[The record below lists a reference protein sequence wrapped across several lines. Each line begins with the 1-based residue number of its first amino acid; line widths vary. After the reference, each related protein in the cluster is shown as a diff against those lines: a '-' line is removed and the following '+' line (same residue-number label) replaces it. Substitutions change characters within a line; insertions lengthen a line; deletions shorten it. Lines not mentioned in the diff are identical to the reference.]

1 MAITRGIKNQ
11 IDKYGVNLPTDKR
24 TRAYS
29 KLLRDNNWTEAQYAS
44 YLKQVLKRYTDKER
58 RVVRQVQQQNFRQ
71 QVAAQV
77 AERNKVRYV
86 GSTSVR
92 LVIMEDKSQESD
104 GVYDRLDTFK
114 KREPTANRDVFIEWH
129 DIPFDKRVSGQR
141 EIDII
146 VNEQVSKLVQKVSN
160 RPYVIDVDVDL
171 TSKSIHRY
179 SQVPLA
185 NVRMRQS
192 GSLNI
197 DEYDPQPWD
206 KQTDKCVYD
215 YIIHTYGNIKGFK
228 KVCNYDMI
236 SEVFE
241 DDECFSK
248 GVNSWNIRKWCM
260 EYDVPMSAFDDR
272 ERRFLHYT
280 PIKRNKHAPS
290 MLYRVSDG
298 HFYPIPESK
307 RKSLITIA
315 TQIDSASNVL
325 YNHVK
330 ETNEDKNPITDVVVL
345 ENTCPLQEVGK
356 YMMETNTKP
365 TRIVV
370 NDGNLKSF
378 KINDTTYT
386 VNQFIP
392 ITKELCA
399 NMAVEYTGQSMG
411 SILKDIIKETIGELK
426 ISHHNPSVFDSL
438 IQAKKNRVHTGL
450 VENKYKELLTDENTI
465 ARDINKHYTS
475 VMYQPLE
482 EWIRYDFNDKW
493 TKYDAKLSSGGL
505 SLGLYYVRTDDT
517 TLFRKTD
524 VYSSAMIE
532 KARKEN
538 INHEITHQLI
548 PSYKENANTFQLIID
563 KIMQYSKGNKEIYKL
578 MINMMSGM
586 LAKTECTMGK
596 YHINSNIDQ
605 IFAFIREYPDM
616 TPVIS
621 RIPNTDHYLYG
632 AERKMS
638 ITENNLG
645 MYVQVLDQSNIKL
658 YDMVKKMGGTLIARK
673 VDCAVVHY
681 HNEVPSFEDSDVWG
695 GSRKCK
701 IPTIKNV
708 QEFKEKDYR
717 FINKWI
723 DHNISDSDEWEKL
736 KDILVKKGGLLL
748 QADAGCGKTYAAK
761 KIASVLEGVKN
772 IAPTNK
778 AALNL
783 RGSTIHKFLS
793 MDMEGNISTAKMNYI
808 KKNIQY
814 IIVDEISMITK
825 ELWRRL
831 TFVKRSTG
839 VKFLLLGDDKQLPP
853 VEDEKIQHYF
863 NHPAVKYLCN
873 NNRNILSVKKRFNP
887 KLANILD
894 DVENINI
901 KWFPFRETP
910 INMAYTHKT
919 RKSVNKKWNDKLRT
933 ENNTLYIP
941 VRENDK
947 KYGQDMYIYSGCP
960 LIARENDNKHG
971 LYMNNETF
979 DVVDYDDK
987 NVYLITERPN
997 ENGEPEVHTVEVE
1010 HDMVQKLFYLN
1021 YCSTIHKYQG
1031 TTIKEA
1037 FTIWD
1042 WNHPCMSKKAKY
1054 TALSRGTCPENISIV
1069 GDYEEDDYNDK
1080 KIMEKLIGYL
1090 ETDKAK
1096 GFDNDLTVSKVKRL
1110 IQKQHGTCNI
1120 CNCDLKFYYEPND
1133 RTQFSIDRIDSRKGH
1148 LCSNVQV
1155 LCWGCNSAKGA
1166 RF

>member
-1 MAITRGIKNQ
+1 MAITRGIKDKL
-11 IDKYGVNLPTDKR
+11 DKYGVNLPTDKR
-24 TRAYS
+24 TRAYANVL
-29 KLLRDNNWTEAQYAS
+29 KKNNWTETQYTN
-44 YLKQVLKRYTDKER
+44 YLKQVLQRYTKREKE
-58 RVVRQVQQQNFRQ
+58 VVRQVQQQNYRQ
-71 QVAAQV
+71 QVASNV

-86 GSTSVR
+86 GSTAVR
-92 LVIMEDKSQESD
+92 IVIQEDKNLEGD
-104 GVYDRLDTFK
+104 GEGMNKLDSFR
-114 KREPTANRDVFIEWH
+114 KRETTFNKDIFIEWH
-129 DIPFDKRVSGQR
+129 DLPFDARVSGIR

-146 VNEQVSKLVQKVSN
+146 VNEQVNTLVRRVLN
-160 RPYVIDVDVDL
+160 RPYAVDVQVDL
-171 TSKSIHRY
+171 QQKSIHRY
-179 SQVPLA
+179 TNVPLS
-185 NVRMRQS
+185 NIRMRQS
-192 GSLNI
+192 GSLTI
-197 DEYDPQPWD
+197 DGYEAQPWD

-228 KVCNYDMI
+228 KVCNHETI

-241 DDECFSK
+241 DDECFTK

-260 EYDVPMSAFDDR
+260 EYDIPMSAFDDR

-280 PIKRNKHAPS
+280 PIKVNKNAPS
-290 MLYRVSDG
+290 MLFRVSDG
-298 HFYPIPESK
+298 HFYPIPPSK

-315 TQIDSASNVL
+315 TQIDSTSDVL
-325 YNHVK
+325 YNHIK
-330 ETNEDKNPITDVVVL
+330 EEKDIVNPITDVVVL
-345 ENTCPLQEVGK
+345 EDTCPLQEVGK
-356 YMMETNTKP
+356 YMIQTNTKP

-370 NDGNLKSF
+370 NDGNIKSF
-378 KINDTTYT
+378 KIEDTTYT

-399 NMAVEYTGQSMG
+399 NMNVEYTGQSMG

-426 ISHHNPSVFDSL
+426 VSHHNPNVFNSL
-438 IQAKKNRVHTGL
+438 IQAKKNRVHTGF
-450 VENKYKELLTDENTI
+450 VNNDVKELLHHENTV

-475 VMYQPLE
+475 ILYEPSE
-482 EWIRYDFNDKW
+482 EWIRFDFNDKW
-493 TKYDAKLSSGGL
+493 TKYDGNLK
-505 SLGLYYVRTDDT
+505 LGLYYVHTNDT

-524 VYSSAMIE
+524 IYSTAMIQ
-532 KARKEN
+532 KARQEN
-538 INHEITHQLI
+538 IYHEITHQLI
-548 PSYKENANTFQLIID
+548 PSHKENANIFKHIID
-563 KIMQYSKGNKEIYKL
+563 KIMEYSKGQKDIYKL

-586 LAKTECTMGK
+586 LAKTNCTTGK
-596 YHINSNIDQ
+596 YHINSDINQ
-605 IFAFIREYPDM
+605 IFAFIREYPDLR
-616 TPVIS
+616 PVIKE
-621 RIPNTDHYLYG
+621 IPNTKYFLYG
-632 AERKMS
+632 AEKELDM
-638 ITENNLG
+638 TENNLG
-645 MYVQVLDQSNIKL
+645 MYVQLLDQSNIKL
-658 YDMVKKMGGTLIARK
+658 YDMVKKMGGKLIARK

-681 HNEVPSFEDSDVWG
+681 DKEIPSFEDSDVWG
-695 GSRKCK
+695 GSRKCSV
-701 IPTIKNV
+701 PTIKHV
-708 QEFKEKDYR
+708 QEFKDKDYR
-717 FINKWI
+717 LYTKWS
-723 DHNISDSDEWEKL
+723 DHNISDSDDWEKI
-736 KDILVKKGGLLL
+736 KDILDTKGGLLL
-748 QADAGCGKTYAAK
+748 QADAGCGKTYVAR

-783 RGSTIHKFLS
+783 RGSTIHKFLN
-793 MDMEGNISTAKMNYI
+793 MDIDGNVSTAKMNYI
-808 KKNIQY
+808 KHNVNY

-887 KLANILD
+887 ELAKVLD
-894 DVENINI
+894 DVENIDI
-901 KWFPFRETP
+901 KSFPFRETP

-919 RKSVNKKWNDKLRT
+919 RIAVNKKWNDKLKPS
-933 ENNTLYIP
+933 NALYISKTQK
-941 VRENDK
+941 DK
-947 KYGQDMYIYSGCP
+947 HAQDMYIYCGCP
-960 LIARENDNKHG
+960 LIARENDNKNG
-971 LYMNNETF
+971 LYMNNESF
-979 DVVDYDDK
+979 DVVDYDDN
-987 NVYLITERPN
+987 NVYLLNERPN
-997 ENGEPEVHTVEVE
+997 DMGEPEVHTIEIE
-1010 HDMVQKLFYLN
+1010 IGMVQKLFYLN

-1080 KIMEKLIGYL
+1080 KIMEKLTGYL
-1090 ETDKAK
+1090 ETDREK
-1096 GFDNDLTVSKVKRL
+1096 GLDNDLTVAKVKKL

-1120 CNCDLKFYYEPND
+1120 CNCDLKYYYEPND
-1133 RTQFSIDRIDSRKGH
+1133 RAQFSIDRIDSRKGH